1 MITLLSKL
9 FIKETNGSIKENPEN
24 YREQYGVLCGI
35 TGIVLNIFL
44 FIGKFLAGFFANSIA
59 IMADAFNNLSDA
71 GSSFITMAG
80 FKLAGQKPDQDHP
93 FGHGRFEYIS
103 GLLVSIVI
111 ILMAFELLKSSIGK
125 IFKPE
130 DVATSAITYAILIV
144 SILVKLYM
152 AFYNTSVGK
161 KIGSLAMRATATD
174 SISDCIATTVV
185 LICSIIA
192 KFTSINLDAY
202 CGVVVAIFIF
212 IAGFKAAK
220 DTIDPLLGTPPEEE
234 FVEEIENIVMSHDDI
249 LGIHDLIVHNYGP
262 GRVMISLHAEVDAHG
277 DILVLHDLID
287 NIEHELKTK
296 CNCQALIHMDPII
309 NDDEEI
315 NQLKHDIG
323 DLIKEIDEK
332 MTLHDFRVVKGPT
345 HTNVIFDVVAP
356 YSLPFKDEELR
367 QIISAKILDK
377 FPCHYAVIEIDRDY
391 TKGKS
396 NHS

>member
-1 MITLLSKL
+1 MITLLSRL

-24 YREQYGVLCGI
+24 YREQYGILCGF
-35 TGIVLNIFL
+35 TGILFNVLL

-71 GSSFITMAG
+71 GSSFITLAG
-80 FKLAGQKPDQDHP
+80 FKMASQKPDPDHP
-93 FGHGRFEYIS
+93 FGHGRIEYIS

-111 ILMAFELLKSSIGK
+111 LLMAFELMKSSIMK
-125 IFKPE
+125 IITPE
-130 DVATSAITYAILIV
+130 EVSTSAVTYAILIV

-152 AFYNTSVGK
+152 AFYNRSVGK
-161 KIGSLAMRATATD
+161 KINSVAMEATATD

-185 LICSIIA
+185 LMCSLVA
-192 KFTSINLDAY
+192 HFTSLQLDAY
-202 CGVVVAIFIF
+202 CGVLVAVFIF

-220 DTIDPLLGTPPEEE
+220 DTIDPLLGTPPEKE
-234 FVEEIENIVMSHDDI
+234 FVEKIENIVMAHEDV

-315 NQLKHDIG
+315 NHLKHDIS
-323 DLIKEIDEK
+323 DLIKEIDDK

-345 HTNVIFDVVAP
+345 HTNVIFDVLAP
-356 YSLPFKDEELR
+356 YSLPFKDEELK
-367 QIISAKILDK
+367 QIIAAKILDK

-391 TKGKS
+391 TKGK
-396 NHS
+396 

>member
-1 MITLLSKL
+1 MITLLSRL
-9 FIKETNGSIKENPEN
+9 FIKETNGSLKENPEN

-35 TGIVLNIFL
+35 AGITFNVLL
-44 FIGKFLAGFFANSIA
+44 FIGKFLAGFFANSIS

-71 GSSFITMAG
+71 GSSFITLVG
-80 FKLAGQKPDQDHP
+80 FKLAGQKPDPDHP

-111 ILMAFELLKSSIGK
+111 ILMAFELMKSSIGK
-125 IFKPE
+125 IIRPE
-130 DVATSAITYAILIV
+130 EVATSTLTYVILIA

-152 AFYNTSVGK
+152 AFYNKRIGK
-161 KIGSLAMRATATD
+161 KIGSVAMSATATD

-185 LICSIIA
+185 LVCSIIA
-192 KFTSINLDAY
+192 QFTSLQLDAY
-202 CGVVVAIFIF
+202 CGVLVAIFIF

-220 DTIDPLLGTPPEEE
+220 DTIDPLLGTPPEKE
-234 FVEEIENIVMSHDDI
+234 FVEEIENIVLAHDDV

-287 NIEHELKTK
+287 NIEHELKSK

-315 NQLKHDIG
+315 NHLKKDISV
-323 DLIKEIDEK
+323 LIKEIDDK

-356 YSLPFKDEELR
+356 YNLPFKDEELK
-367 QIISAKILDK
+367 QIIAAKILDK
-377 FPCHYAVIEIDRDY
+377 FPYHYAVIEIDRDY
-391 TKGKS
+391 TKGK
-396 NHS
+396 